1 MKKGRLLC
9 VCIIALCIV
18 GSAFSSTQALAVT
31 TSSAT
36 QTRAKQADID
46 TDARLN
52 AVGALVIGVA
62 AVIVGGYELK
72 RQSGQRGMS
81 HDILEIEPS
90 LSQEF
95 EPLFY
100 DVQDA
105 WADNDQRRLA
115 ELMTPTFFEKR
126 KQLLDQWQIA
136 GKKAC
141 HEGMVIINL
150 RQERNVKT
158 APRVVVTA
166 QGRQYFSYPDRSQ
179 RFNREQ
185 YEQTYFH
192 RFTEVWEL
200 NRDDAGQLRVTQ
212 IKTTD

>member
-1 MKKGRLLC
+1 MKKGRLLR

-18 GSAFSSTQALAVT
+18 GTAFSSTQVLAAT
-31 TSSAT
+31 TSPAT

-52 AVGALVIGVA
+52 AVGALVIGAA

-126 KQLLDQWQIA
+126 KQLLDQWQTA

-150 RQERNVKT
+150 RQERNVKS